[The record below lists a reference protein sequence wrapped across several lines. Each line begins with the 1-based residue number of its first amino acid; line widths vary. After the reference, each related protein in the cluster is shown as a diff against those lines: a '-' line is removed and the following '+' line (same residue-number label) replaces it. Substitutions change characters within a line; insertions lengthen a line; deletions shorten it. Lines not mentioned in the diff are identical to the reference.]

1 MKIKCLVDHWD
12 DVTKGKVYDVYRIST
27 HAGLCLCHFYDDV
40 GDRNYILQGRE
51 EWEVI
56 EEDPTETPSQFPV
69 GTQCQA
75 RTQQNGFWCRW
86 KDVTVLGYYED
97 LIWFSNGYI
106 SFTGK
111 LSQVELREKNSERER
126 YVETAAPILYHSYE
140 PDEKGMEILAGHLYD
155 LGFKL
160 PDEETK

>member
-1 MKIKCLVDHWD
+1 MKIKCLEDGWE
-12 DVTKGKVYDVYRIST
+12 DVTKGKLYEVHKVDSEGYLHFVDDDGDEALISSEWT
-27 HAGLCLCHFYDDV
+27 
-40 GDRNYILQGRE
+40 
-51 EWEVI
+51 EWEVV
-56 EEDPTETPSQFPV
+56 EDPQFPV

-86 KDVTVLGYYED
+86 KDITVMGYYED
-97 LIWFSNGYI
+97 LIWFSHGDVN
-106 SFTGK
+106 FTGE

-126 YVETAAPILYHSYE
+126 YVETAAPLLYHSYE

-160 PDEETK
+160 PDEETE

>member
-1 MKIKCLVDHWD
+1 MKIKCLVADVYG
-12 DVTKGKVYDVYRIST
+12 DVTQGKMYDATPMKSGIGVIYT
-27 HAGLCLCHFYDDV
+27 DDI
-40 GDRNYILQGRE
+40 GDRRSLHYGLECGDWEIL
-51 EWEVI
+51 
-56 EEDPTETPSQFPV
+56 EEDLTETPSQFPV

-86 KDVTVLGYYED
+86 KDITVLGYYED
-97 LIWFSNGYI
+97 LIWFSHGD
-106 SFTGK
+106 SDFTGK

-126 YVETAAPILYHSYE
+126 YVEKVAPTLYHSYE

-160 PDEETK
+160 PDEET

>member
-1 MKIKCLVDHWD
+1 MKIKCLVDGWPDLTEGKCYKALRKDFEGGVYITD
-12 DVTKGKVYDVYRIST
+12 D
-27 HAGLCLCHFYDDV
+27 A
-40 GDRNYILQGRE
+40 GDRRYLIGNLLE
-51 EWEVI
+51 DFSEVA
-56 EEDPTETPSQFPV
+56 EGEDSQFPV

-86 KDVTVLGYYED
+86 KDITVMGYYED
-97 LIWFSNGYI
+97 LIWFSHGDVN
-106 SFTGK
+106 FTSE

-126 YVETAAPILYHSYE
+126 YVEATAPILYHSYE

-160 PDEETK
+160 PEEEA

>member
-1 MKIKCLVDHWD
+1 MRVYCKSEKWKGF
-12 DVTKGKVYDVYRIST
+12 TKGIHYECWEDSDGGYWIM
-27 HAGLCLCHFYDDV
+27 DDRGQNRYLRFSLDEDWIFV
-40 GDRNYILQGRE
+40 R
-51 EWEVI
+51 
-56 EEDPTETPSQFPV
+56 EDPQFPV

-86 KDVTVLGYYED
+86 KDITVMGYYED
-97 LIWFSNGYI
+97 LIWFSHGDVN
-106 SFTGK
+106 FTGE

-126 YVETAAPILYHSYE
+126 YVETAAPLLYHSYE

-160 PDEETK
+160 PDEETE